1 MTGRAHLQ
9 GALVALAAGLASLA
23 CMGYAFH
30 TGPNVMEF
38 LPFVR
43 AAADP
48 TLYPG
53 DVFVSTRDFFPS
65 LFPRLMSL
73 VPPASLESA
82 HFVIYLL
89 LRWVFLFLVWE
100 LGLELFGSRVSAALG
115 TLAMAFSP
123 QAALMSFLGEDPVM
137 KTSLYQTSAAVPFG
151 AAVFLFYLKGFYPA
165 AFLSLGAMYFLNGL
179 AGNYVAF
186 ALLVDTVLRE
196 DRKKILLW
204 GWAVFLPAALLWLML
219 LPKGGLLPPP
229 GNEFIPA
236 LKMWYPGHYFPG
248 LWSAE
253 KWTKAFFIAS
263 VLLGIWHC
271 RARESRH
278 GHVLYRF
285 LLAVI
290 ALWCA
295 GFVVGT
301 LLPVRQLVALQLFR
315 ADTVFLLFAL
325 LLAGD
330 AAAGMLRDDNLLSF
344 SAAGLLLL
352 AVFDIGS
359 PAALPFAAVLL
370 GVYALRAHMGR
381 TAVFAAF
388 AVPAVFLML
397 VWRQGAF
404 SVRAAMFLLFA
415 GLYAFGLYR
424 KNVTGLS
431 LPVRAGALALLAV
444 LPFLP
449 AAVGRAQSRSLEF
462 LHPWEADLLSAEKW
476 ASDNTP
482 KDALFLVPPE
492 TMGFRAFSCRPSFVE
507 WLDGGAMHW
516 VPGYSRVWLERL
528 NALWAVSIPGE
539 GGVPAPM
546 SGQERVDA
554 YYAITPTGF
563 RHLSDMY
570 GISYVLTRAD
580 VSLPFK
586 AVFVSPSWSIY
597 SLKRP

>member
-1 MTGRAHLQ
+1 
-9 GALVALAAGLASLA
+9 
-23 CMGYAFH
+23 
-30 TGPNVMEF
+30 
-38 LPFVR
+38 
-43 AAADP
+43 
-48 TLYPG
+48 
-53 DVFVSTRDFFPS
+53 
-65 LFPRLMSL
+65 
-73 VPPASLESA
+73 
-82 HFVIYLL
+82 
-89 LRWVFLFLVWE
+89 
-100 LGLELFGSRVSAALG
+100 
-115 TLAMAFSP
+115 
-123 QAALMSFLGEDPVM
+123 
-137 KTSLYQTSAAVPFG
+137 
-151 AAVFLFYLKGFYPA
+151 
-165 AFLSLGAMYFLNGL
+165 
-179 AGNYVAF
+179 
-186 ALLVDTVLRE
+186 
-196 DRKKILLW
+196 
-204 GWAVFLPAALLWLML
+204 
-219 LPKGGLLPPP
+219 
-229 GNEFIPA
+229 
-236 LKMWYPGHYFPG
+236 
-248 LWSAE
+248 
-253 KWTKAFFIAS
+253 
-263 VLLGIWHC
+263 
-271 RARESRH
+271 
-278 GHVLYRF
+278 
-285 LLAVI
+285 
-290 ALWCA
+290 
-295 GFVVGT
+295 
-301 LLPVRQLVALQLFR
+301 
-315 ADTVFLLFAL
+315 
-325 LLAGD
+325 
-330 AAAGMLRDDNLLSF
+330 
-344 SAAGLLLL
+344 
-352 AVFDIGS
+352 
-359 PAALPFAAVLL
+359 
-370 GVYALRAHMGR
+370 
-381 TAVFAAF
+381 
-388 AVPAVFLML
+388 
-397 VWRQGAF
+397 
-404 SVRAAMFLLFA
+404 MFLLFA